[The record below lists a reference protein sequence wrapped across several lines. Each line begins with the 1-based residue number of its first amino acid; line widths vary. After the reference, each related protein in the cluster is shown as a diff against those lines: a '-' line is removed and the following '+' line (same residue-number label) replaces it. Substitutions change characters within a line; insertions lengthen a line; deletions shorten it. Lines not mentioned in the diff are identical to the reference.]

1 MKKFFK
7 KILCPIDSADNLTSS
22 LDVAC
27 DVAEGADTTI
37 CLFHVIPV
45 VPVLAPGVSPL
56 PIPESEARAKLEK
69 TAREHLDG
77 KLNYEIYTKID
88 GDPAKAILKAA
99 DELKVDSIVMATH
112 GRKGLGR
119 LILGSVAER
128 VVRESPRPVLTV
140 RPAGECLAPI
150 HNEF

>member
-1 MKKFFK
+1 MKKLFK

-22 LDVAC
+22 LDLAR
-27 DVAEGADTTI
+27 DVAEGPDTTI

-56 PIPESEARAKLEK
+56 TISESEARAKLEK
-69 TAREHLDG
+69 IAREHLAG
-77 KLNYEIYTKID
+77 KAKYEIHIKID
-88 GDPAKAILKAA
+88 GDPAMAILKTA
-99 DELKVDSIVMATH
+99 DELNVDSVVMATH

-140 RPAGECLAPI
+140 RPTAESA
-150 HNEF
+150 